1 MAVELELAPGT
12 PEAEEVLPDV
22 VEVGVDDA
30 VEVAEVADEL
40 PSALAAF
47 WQGNVNIT
55 TIHDH
60 DFFAYLEYRKV
71 GWRRIDG
78 ADHAGKA
85 MAVKHCFEII

>member
-47 WQGNVNIT
+47 
-55 TIHDH
+55 
-60 DFFAYLEYRKV
+60 
-71 GWRRIDG
+71 
-78 ADHAGKA
+78 
-85 MAVKHCFEII
+85 